1 LETKKSL
8 QHPGGVESRRKAS
21 KKKYNGTVTADIKG
35 TSLESPERVIIFGG
49 PWS

>member
-8 QHPGGVESRRKAS
+8 QRPGGVEGRRKARR
-21 KKKYNGTVTADIKG
+21 NIMVTADIKG
-35 TSLESPERVIIFGG
+35 TSFESSERVIIFGG